1 MLITGSYRTSTLH
14 GLRHKS
20 LLSIHKKTPKPK
32 EGPCF
37 KYSPALFQG
46 WQARY
51 LSVKDSTLR
60 YFKIKGGKMQQM
72 GVLNF

>member
-1 MLITGSYRTSTLH
+1 M
-14 GLRHKS
+14 
-20 LLSIHKKTPKPK
+20 TPKPK